1 MRAASNRRIAGR
13 APTLKPQLESA
24 SWVGRRRW
32 DLSFQ
37 SGETI
42 VLPEGEG
49 DAKTAL
55 AKFAEMDKSAGLLG
69 RGIKRFDLR
78 IPGKMIVRLPRAPA
92 SRSVPTT
99 PQRKLIPTDMAAPT
113 QQPLITALDIGSS
126 KVSALIVTRDDDG
139 RLRVLGTGQRESRG
153 VKRGYV
159 TDMEASEVAVR
170 EAVEIAER
178 MSGVTIDDVWASF
191 GAGGLV
197 SDIANVEVELG
208 GHQVEQSDI
217 DELLAA
223 ASARSTAAARSCST
237 PTRRSTRSTGSK
249 GVKHPIGLHA
259 DRLGVDIHVVAA
271 DPAPLAQHRL
281 RHPLGASRREGDR
294 RLAGRRGA
302 GLPDREERELGVALV
317 ELGAEV
323 TNVSLH
329 AGGML
334 VGLRSIPLGAK
345 DITDDIACAF
355 GVQRRDA
362 ERLKCFY
369 GSAMTS
375 PRDNHEM
382 IDATPIGAED
392 GAEPTRITRA
402 QLMTVIR
409 QQVEELT
416 GQIDAALK
424 WLGFTGPVGRQVVLT
439 GGGAELKNIADY
451 MQGVLGRAVRVGR
464 PRTITGLPEAH
475 SGPAFSTLV
484 GLAMLA
490 GSASGD
496 IRDIAQRTARAR
508 PKRRAGSSGA

>member
-1 MRAASNRRIAGR
+1 
-13 APTLKPQLESA
+13 
-24 SWVGRRRW
+24 
-32 DLSFQ
+32 
-37 SGETI
+37 
-42 VLPEGEG
+42 
-49 DAKTAL
+49 
-55 AKFAEMDKSAGLLG
+55 
-69 RGIKRFDLR
+69 
-78 IPGKMIVRLPRAPA
+78 
-92 SRSVPTT
+92 
-99 PQRKLIPTDMAAPT
+99 MAAPT
-113 QQPLITALDIGSS
+113 PQNLVTALDIGSS

-139 RLRVLGTGQRESRG
+139 RLRVLGSGQRESRG

-170 EAVEIAER
+170 EAVESAER
-178 MSGVTIDDVWASF
+178 MSQVTIDDVWASF

-197 SDIANVEVELG
+197 SDVANVEVELG

-217 DELLAA
+217 DELLRGGKAA
-223 ASARSTAAARSCST
+223 INSGGRTVLHAHPALYTID
-237 PTRRSTRSTGSK
+237 GVE

-259 DRLGVDIHVVAA
+259 DRLGVDIHVVAT
-271 DPAPLAQHRL
+271 DPAPLRNLDYVIRSAH
-281 RHPLGASRREGDR
+281 LGVRAIVASPVAAA
-294 RLAGRRGA
+294 LAC
-302 GLPDREERELGVALV
+302 LTPEERELGVALV

-334 VGLRSIPLGAK
+334 VGLRSIPSGAK

-382 IDATPIGAED
+382 IEANQMGAEEGD
-392 GAEPTRITRA
+392 EPTRITRA

-409 QQVEELT
+409 QQVETLT
-416 GQIDAALK
+416 SQIDAALK
-424 WLGFTGPVGRQVVLT
+424 SLGFTGPVGRQVVLT

-464 PRTITGLPEAH
+464 PRSITGLPDAH
-475 SGPAFSTLV
+475 SGPAFATLV

-490 GSASGD
+490 AGGSGD
-496 IRDIAQRTARAR
+496 IRDLALGSNVER
-508 PKRRAGSSGA
+508 KSSGGFVARLMSALKQGY

>member
-1 MRAASNRRIAGR
+1 MPN
-13 APTLKPQLESA
+13 
-24 SWVGRRRW
+24 
-32 DLSFQ
+32 D
-37 SGETI
+37 
-42 VLPEGEG
+42 
-49 DAKTAL
+49 
-55 AKFAEMDKSAGLLG
+55 
-69 RGIKRFDLR
+69 
-78 IPGKMIVRLPRAPA
+78 
-92 SRSVPTT
+92 
-99 PQRKLIPTDMAAPT
+99 
-113 QQPLITALDIGSS
+113 QPLIAALDIGSS
-126 KVSALIVTRDDDG
+126 KVGALIVTRDDDG

-159 TDMEASEVAVR
+159 TDMVSTEVAVR

-178 MSGVTIDDVWASF
+178 ISGVTIDDVWANF
-191 GAGGLV
+191 GAGGLM

-208 GHQVEQSDI
+208 GHQVEESDI
-217 DELLAA
+217 GELL
-223 ASARSTAAARSCST
+223 SAGKGAIDRSGGQVVLHAHPALYTLD
-237 PTRRSTRSTGSK
+237 GVE

-271 DPAPLAQHRL
+271 DPAPLRNIDYVIRSAH
-281 RHPLGASRREGDR
+281 LGVKAIVASPVAAA
-294 RLAGRRGA
+294 LSC
-302 GLPDREERELGVALV
+302 LTPEERDLGVALV

-382 IDATPIGAED
+382 IDAAPIGAED

-409 QQVEELT
+409 HQVEDLT
-416 GQIDAALK
+416 SQIDAALK
-424 WLGFTGPVGRQVVLT
+424 SLGFTGPVGRQVVLT

-490 GSASGD
+490 GSGSGD
-496 IRDIAQRTARAR
+496 IRDLAVPGTRTAKVANGFVGRMLAAL
-508 PKRRAGSSGA
+508 KQGY

>member
-1 MRAASNRRIAGR
+1 
-13 APTLKPQLESA
+13 
-24 SWVGRRRW
+24 
-32 DLSFQ
+32 
-37 SGETI
+37 
-42 VLPEGEG
+42 
-49 DAKTAL
+49 
-55 AKFAEMDKSAGLLG
+55 
-69 RGIKRFDLR
+69 
-78 IPGKMIVRLPRAPA
+78 
-92 SRSVPTT
+92 
-99 PQRKLIPTDMAAPT
+99 MANL
-113 QQPLITALDIGSS
+113 QDQPLIAALDIGSS
-126 KVSALIVTRDDDG
+126 KVSALIVTRDADG

-178 MSGVTIDDVWASF
+178 ISGVTIDDVWASF
-191 GAGGLV
+191 GAGALV

-217 DELLAA
+217 DELLNVGK
-223 ASARSTAAARSCST
+223 SAIDRGGQMVLHAHPALYTLD
-237 PTRRSTRSTGSK
+237 GVE
-249 GVKHPIGLHA
+249 GVKQPIGLHA
-259 DRLGVDIHVVAA
+259 DKLGVDIHVVAA
-271 DPAPLAQHRL
+271 DPAPLRNIDYVIRSAH
-281 RHPLGASRREGDR
+281 LGVNRIIASPVAAA
-294 RLAGRRGA
+294 LAC
-302 GLPDREERELGVALV
+302 LTEEERELGVALV
-317 ELGAEV
+317 EMGAEV

-329 AGGML
+329 VGGML

-382 IDATPIGAED
+382 IDAAPIGAED
-392 GAEPTRITRA
+392 NAEPTRITRA

-409 QQVEELT
+409 QQVEDLT
-416 GQIDAALK
+416 SRIDAALK
-424 WLGFTGPVGRQVVLT
+424 SLGFTGPVGRQVVLT

-484 GLAMLA
+484 GLVVLA
-490 GSASGD
+490 GSGSAD
-496 IRDIAQRTARAR
+496 IRDISSASR
-508 PKRRAGSSGA
+508 PAKAATGFVGRMLAALKQGY

>member
-1 MRAASNRRIAGR
+1 MSAAS
-13 APTLKPQLESA
+13 
-24 SWVGRRRW
+24 
-32 DLSFQ
+32 D
-37 SGETI
+37 
-42 VLPEGEG
+42 
-49 DAKTAL
+49 
-55 AKFAEMDKSAGLLG
+55 
-69 RGIKRFDLR
+69 
-78 IPGKMIVRLPRAPA
+78 
-92 SRSVPTT
+92 
-99 PQRKLIPTDMAAPT
+99 
-113 QQPLITALDIGSS
+113 QPLIAALDIGSS
-126 KVSALIVTRDDDG
+126 KVSALIVTLDADG

-178 MSGVTIDDVWASF
+178 ISGVTIDDVWASF
-191 GAGGLV
+191 AAGGLV
-197 SDIANVEVELG
+197 SDVANVEVELG

-217 DELLAA
+217 DELL
-223 ASARSTAAARSCST
+223 SV
-237 PTRRSTRSTGSK
+237 GK
-249 GVKHPIGLHA
+249 GAIGRNGQVVLHAHPALYTIDGVEGVHHPIGLHA

-271 DPAPLAQHRL
+271 DPAPLRNIDFVIRSAH
-281 RHPLGASRREGDR
+281 LGVRAIVASPVAAA
-294 RLAGRRGA
+294 LAC
-302 GLPDREERELGVALV
+302 LTPEERELGVALV
-317 ELGAEV
+317 EMGAEV

-355 GVQRRDA
+355 AVQRREA
-362 ERLKCFY
+362 ERMKCRF

-382 IDATPIGAED
+382 IEAAPIGGEEN
-392 GAEPTRITRA
+392 AEPLRITHA
-402 QLMTVIR
+402 QLITVIR
-409 QQVEELT
+409 QRTE
-416 GQIDAALK
+416 QITNEIEAALK
-424 WLGFTGPVGRQVVLT
+424 SLGFSGPVGRQVVLT

-490 GSASGD
+490 GSGTGD
-496 IRDIAQRTARAR
+496 IRDLALGSGKERKAATGMVG
-508 PKRRAGSSGA
+508 RRVAAMRGGF

>member
-1 MRAASNRRIAGR
+1 MPVDS
-13 APTLKPQLESA
+13 
-24 SWVGRRRW
+24 
-32 DLSFQ
+32 D
-37 SGETI
+37 
-42 VLPEGEG
+42 
-49 DAKTAL
+49 
-55 AKFAEMDKSAGLLG
+55 
-69 RGIKRFDLR
+69 
-78 IPGKMIVRLPRAPA
+78 
-92 SRSVPTT
+92 
-99 PQRKLIPTDMAAPT
+99 
-113 QQPLITALDIGSS
+113 QPLIAALDIGSS
-126 KVSALIVTRDDDG
+126 KVSALIVTRDADG

-178 MSGVTIDDVWASF
+178 ISGVTIDDVWASF
-191 GAGGLV
+191 AAGGLV

-217 DELLAA
+217 DELL
-223 ASARSTAAARSCST
+223 SAGRGAIDRNGQVVLHAHPALYTID
-237 PTRRSTRSTGSK
+237 
-249 GVKHPIGLHA
+249 GVEGVSQPIGLHA

-271 DPAPLAQHRL
+271 DPAPLRNIDYVIRSAH
-281 RHPLGASRREGDR
+281 LGVRAIVASPVAAA
-294 RLAGRRGA
+294 LAC
-302 GLPDREERELGVALV
+302 LTPEERELGVALV

-355 GVQRRDA
+355 GVQRREA
-362 ERLKCFY
+362 ERMKCRF

-382 IDATPIGAED
+382 VEATPIGGDE
-392 GAEPTRITRA
+392 GGEPLRITHA
-402 QLMTVIR
+402 QLITVIR
-409 QQVEELT
+409 QRTE
-416 GQIDAALK
+416 QITSEIERALK
-424 WLGFTGPVGRQVVLT
+424 ELGFSGPVGRQVVLT

-464 PRTITGLPEAH
+464 PKTITGLPEAH

-484 GLAMLA
+484 GLAQLA
-490 GSASGD
+490 ASGSGD
-496 IRDIAQRTARAR
+496 IRDLALVGVTQKKPATGMLGRLVAAMR
-508 PKRRAGSSGA
+508 GGF